1 MTNIMLT
8 GYPRVGKTTAIM
20 KFLEKTKKKCAGFY
34 TEEIK
39 SKNGR
44 REGFKIVGISTGK
57 EGTLAHINVE
67 SFRKVGKYFVD
78 FEGFEAVALPEMEM
92 EKKVDVV
99 IIDEIGKMELFS
111 SKFKFQLMHNL
122 NLGNVLATITKKG
135 GGNYV
140 ELLKKRVDIELIEIT
155 RQNRDEV
162 VKELL
167 ERIG

>member
-8 GYPRVGKTTAIM
+8 GFPRVGKTTVIM
-20 KFLEKTKKKCAGFY
+20 RFLEKTRRECSGFY

-39 SKNGR
+39 NQNGR
-44 REGFKIVGISTGK
+44 REGFKVVGISTG
-57 EGTLAHINVE
+57 EVGILAHINVK

-78 FEGFEAVALPEMEM
+78 IEGFEAVALPEMDTKAEI
-92 EKKVDVV
+92 V
-99 IIDEIGKMELFS
+99 IIDEIGKMELYS
-111 SKFKFQLMHNL
+111 SKFKFQLLHNL
-122 NLGNVLATITKKG
+122 NNQNVLATITKKG

-140 ELLKKRVDIELIEIT
+140 ELMKKREDIELIELT
-155 RQNRDEV
+155 KQNRDEV

>member
-8 GYPRVGKTTAIM
+8 GFPRVGKTTAIM
-20 KFLEKTKKKCAGFY
+20 RFLEKTKKKCSGFY

-39 SKNGR
+39 NQYGR
-44 REGFKIVGISTGK
+44 REGFKIVGISTG
-57 EGTLAHINVE
+57 EVGTLAHIKVK

-78 FEGFEAVALPEMEM
+78 FEGFEAVALPEMEK
-92 EKKVDVV
+92 EAELV

-122 NLGNVLATITKKG
+122 NIGNVLATITKKG

-140 ELLKKRVDIELIEIT
+140 ELLKKRVDIELIELT
-155 RQNRDEV
+155 KQNRDEV
-162 VKELL
+162 VEKLL
-167 ERIG
+167 KRIG

>member
-8 GYPRVGKTTAIM
+8 GFPRVGKTTAIM
-20 KFLEKTKKKCAGFY
+20 KFLEKTKKTCSGFY

-39 SKNGR
+39 NQYGR
-44 REGFKIVGISTGK
+44 REGFKVIGISTG
-57 EGTLAHINVE
+57 EVGTLAHINVK

-78 FEGFEAVALPEMEM
+78 LEGFEEVALPEMDE
-92 EKKVDVV
+92 EAEIV
-99 IIDEIGKMELFS
+99 IIDEIGKMELYS
-111 SKFKFQLMHNL
+111 SKFKFQLLHNL
-122 NLGNVLATITKKG
+122 NNENVLATITKKG

-140 ELLKKRVDIELIEIT
+140 ELMKKRADIELIELT
-155 RQNRDEV
+155 KQNRDEV

>member
-1 MTNIMLT
+1 MLT

-20 KFLEKTKKKCAGFY
+20 RFLEKTKKKCSGFY

-39 SKNGR
+39 NQYGR

-57 EGTLAHINVE
+57 VGTLAHINVK
-67 SFRKVGKYFVD
+67 SFRKVGKYSVD
-78 FEGFEAVALPEMEM
+78 FEGFEAVALPEMEK
-92 EKKVDVV
+92 EAELV

-122 NLGNVLATITKKG
+122 NIGNVLATITKKG

-140 ELLKKRVDIELIEIT
+140 ELLKKRVDIELIELT
-155 RQNRDEV
+155 KQNRDGV